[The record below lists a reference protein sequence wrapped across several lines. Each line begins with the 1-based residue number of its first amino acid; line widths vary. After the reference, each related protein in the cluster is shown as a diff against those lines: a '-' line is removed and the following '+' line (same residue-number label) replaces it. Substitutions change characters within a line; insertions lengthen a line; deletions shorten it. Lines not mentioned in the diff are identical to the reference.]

1 MPLKATSLRRQIIV
15 GTLFGLALIGGA
27 IRYYAPNPSLTRDM
41 GNLLLV
47 LWVPAIGN
55 VIAFVV
61 RKVRERAPSA
71 RAFATGQHFSPQ
83 LSVEMTP
90 LAPQLRTALGRLDP
104 RQDHCTLVLGSDG
117 FTARISEPLGRWL
130 SRGQAQSLQLEFLR
144 PALALPR
151 FSAGTGFRILAGTTV
166 VGEGRVLALLG

>member
-15 GTLFGLALIGGA
+15 GALFGLALIGGA

-61 RKVRERAPSA
+61 RQVRERRAAPSA
-71 RAFATGQHFSPQ
+71 FAAGQHFAPQ

-90 LAPQLRTALGRLDP
+90 LAPQMRAALGRLDP
-104 RQDHCTLVLGSDG
+104 LQDHCTLVLGSDG
-117 FTARISEPLGRWL
+117 FTARISRPLAGWL
-130 SRGQAQSLQLEFLR
+130 SQGQAQALQLEFLR
-144 PALALPR
+144 PAQALPR
-151 FSAGTGFRILAGTTV
+151 FAAGTGFRVLAGTTV

>member
-15 GTLFGLALIGGA
+15 GALFGLALIGGA
-27 IRYYAPNPSLTRDM
+27 VRYYAPNPSLTRDM

-61 RKVRERAPSA
+61 RQVRERTASTP
-71 RAFATGQHFSPQ
+71 AFAAGQRFAPQ
-83 LSVEMTP
+83 LSVELTP
-90 LAPQLRTALGRLDP
+90 LAPGLRTGLDRLDP
-104 RQDHCTLVLGSDG
+104 RQDHCMLVLGTDG
-117 FTARISEPLGRWL
+117 FTARISRPLAGWL
-130 SRGQAQSLQLEFLR
+130 SQGQAQTLQLEFLR

-151 FSAGTGFRILAGTTV
+151 FAAGARFRILTGTTV
-166 VGEGRVLALLG
+166 VGEGRVLELLG

>member
-15 GTLFGLALIGGA
+15 GALFGLALIGGA
-27 IRYYAPNPSLTRDM
+27 VRYYAPNPSLTRDM

-61 RKVRERAPSA
+61 RQVRERRAAPP
-71 RAFATGQHFSPQ
+71 AFAAGQHFAPQ
-83 LSVEMTP
+83 LSVELTP
-90 LAPQLRTALGRLDP
+90 LAPQLRTALGQLDP
-104 RQDHCTLVLGSDG
+104 RQDQCMLVLGTDG
-117 FTARISEPLGRWL
+117 FTARISRPLAGWL
-130 SRGQAQSLQLEFLR
+130 NQDQALCLQLEFLR
-144 PALALPR
+144 PAMALPR
-151 FSAGTGFRILAGTTV
+151 FSAGTGFRVLAGTTV